1 MASGRASITA
11 ATLTEATQTTAPTGT
26 LSLSQSGTGAN
37 TQAANRADGGSNAIG
52 TLRQTT
58 TNTVAGTMN
67 QDGGTGK
74 KTQAL
79 NMANGAGVT
88 TSTTQTT
95 TGELAMNQG
104 STTAVADDS
113 QQAANLL
120 KSTGTGNVELATQT
134 LGAVG
139 AAKDFTLAQ
148 VKTGTAGTVQAGNL
162 IDMSEAT
169 GAGALTASDQ
179 KVITTGT
186 LILAQNASTVTNGI
200 QAGNAILTGANTG
213 GSATQAV
220 TATNLVMTQGS
231 AIDSF
236 QAANYLGDKL

>member
-1 MASGRASITA
+1 M
-11 ATLTEATQTTAPTGT
+11 
-26 LSLSQSGTGAN
+26 
-37 TQAANRADGGSNAIG
+37 
-52 TLRQTT
+52 
-58 TNTVAGTMN
+58 
-67 QDGGTGK
+67 
-74 KTQAL
+74 
-79 NMANGAGVT
+79 
-88 TSTTQTT
+88 
-95 TGELAMNQG
+95 
-104 STTAVADDS
+104 
-113 QQAANLL
+113 
-120 KSTGTGNVELATQT
+120 ATQT